1 MPNFIEKRE
10 EARIELKEL
19 QKCRKEGALT
29 LFKLSIHHHSS
40 MKTSAL
46 SDQLTHNLVI
56 TGWWT
61 GGECWGTSSGP
72 K

>member
-1 MPNFIEKRE
+1 LKKRRE

-19 QKCRKEGALT
+19 QKYWKEGALT
-29 LFKLSIHHHSS
+29 LLKLRIHHHSS

-46 SDQLTHNLVI
+46 SAPLPHNLVI
-56 TGWWT
+56 TGWCT